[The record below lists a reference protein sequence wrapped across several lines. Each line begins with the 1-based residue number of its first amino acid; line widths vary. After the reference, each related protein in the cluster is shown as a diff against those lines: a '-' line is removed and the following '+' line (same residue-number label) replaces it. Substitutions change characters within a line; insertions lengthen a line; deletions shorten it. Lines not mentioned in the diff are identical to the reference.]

1 MSHSQVSTGV
11 GKKGIRRGMLLRM
24 KKAVHSSGLA
34 RAQPLQCRPPSILR
48 RLTKLC
54 CRLSRK
60 ARQQSPWLRIN
71 RPQPNASASGTASVL
86 PRSRPAQGRPAA

>member
-24 KKAVHSSGLA
+24 KKALHSGLA
-34 RAQPLQCRPPSILR
+34 RAQPLQCRPPNKLR
-48 RLTKLC
+48 RPTKLC
-54 CRLSRK
+54 CLLSRK

-71 RPQPNASASGTASVL
+71 RPQPNASASSAASVL